1 MEKASTSKSGVATSL
16 LFSNEHSDSLHV
28 ETLKRAKQTFLESER
43 RKYVSQIEDLQMSL
57 EINKSIICDLLQCKS
72 ITQVEHA
79 LAAKFRDEGAIHR
92 TRITVQQKELDDLN
106 AKFLL

>member
-1 MEKASTSKSGVATSL
+1 MEKASTSKSGVASSL

-72 ITQVEHA
+72 IT
-79 LAAKFRDEGAIHR
+79 
-92 TRITVQQKELDDLN
+92 
-106 AKFLL
+106 